1 MPGTSGSNPNEFLLP
16 DLGEGL
22 VEAELLEWCVQP
34 GQQVHENETI
44 AKMETDKAV
53 VEVPADR
60 DGVIAQ
66 LHGKPGEKIKVH
78 TPLVT
83 YQGDSHES
91 SGRNGADQ
99 HSAVERQAPEASE
112 VENNDAGT
120 VVGSISGEDY
130 SAQEGQVRAVPKVK
144 KLARDLGVDLSRII
158 GTGIGGRITA
168 SDVHAAASQPQM
180 SVTTRPLTEPRPRN
194 GPPKSIPIKPPRRHG
209 EGGEPPRNIPMME
222 RRPVGPIAPGED
234 IKRIPFRGVR
244 RRIAEHLKQSVL
256 HAVHFTI
263 FDEADV
269 TALDSLRRRLMEAYG
284 QKISFLPLVASAVC
298 RVLSGRD
305 DPKFNRLNSTVDDDH
320 QEIIQHRMVHL
331 GIATDT
337 EEGLM
342 VPVIRNAEKLAV
354 LEFHAQIAEMAK
366 KARSRQIA
374 RDELAGSTFT
384 LSNFGSKGGR
394 FGTPIINYPE
404 AGILAIGMA
413 YEAPI
418 ARDGMLGVGKL
429 LPLSLSAD
437 HRVIDGGSAAEAL
450 ARIKELLQKP
460 EELLPPK

>member
-1 MPGTSGSNPNEFLLP
+1 MAGKSSSNPNEFLLP

-22 VEAELLEWCVQP
+22 VEAELLEWCVEP
-34 GQQVHENETI
+34 GAKVQENDTI

-60 DGVIAQ
+60 TGVIAQ
-66 LHGKPGEKIKVH
+66 LHGNPGEKIKVGS
-78 TPLVT
+78 PLVT
-83 YQGDSHES
+83 YEGNNDRSIGDNGAEQASSESHEQQE
-91 SGRNGADQ
+91 GE
-99 HSAVERQAPEASE
+99 HE
-112 VENNDAGT
+112 DAGT
-120 VVGSISGEDY
+120 VVGSIAGEDY
-130 SAQEGQVRAVPKVK
+130 SAQAGQIRAVPKVK
-144 KLARDLGVDLSRII
+144 KLARDLGVDLSRVI

-168 SDVHAAASQPQM
+168 SDVHAASSHPPVISA
-180 SVTTRPLTEPRPRN
+180 PRAAAPPKPRN
-194 GPPKSIPIKPPRRHG
+194 GPPTSIPIKPARRHG
-209 EGGEPPRNIPMME
+209 EGGEPPRNIPMLE
-222 RRPVGPIAPGED
+222 RKPVGPIPAGED

-263 FDEADV
+263 MDDADIS
-269 TALDSLRRRLMEAYG
+269 ALDSLRARLTEAYG
-284 QKISFLPLVASAVC
+284 NKINLLPLVASAVC
-298 RVLSGRD
+298 RVISGRD
-305 DPKFNRLNSTVDDDH
+305 DAKFNRLNSTVDDEH

-331 GIATDT
+331 GVATDT

-354 LEFHAQIAEMAK
+354 IALHEKIAEMAR

-384 LSNFGSKGGR
+384 ISNFGSRGGR
-394 FGTPIINYPE
+394 YGTPIINYPE
-404 AGILAIGMA
+404 AAILAIGTA

-418 ARDGMLGVGKL
+418 ARGGMLGVGKL

-437 HRVIDGGSAAEAL
+437 HRVIDGGTAAEAL
-450 ARIKELLQKP
+450 ARIKDLLENP